1 MSDDNKIRIE
11 LTKEQQQQLKEASG
25 QQVESLEFT
34 VNELEQRIA
43 PTEFLKINMTNVFIS
58 SY

>member
-43 PTEFLKINMTNVFIS
+43 PAEFLKFTMTNVFIS
-58 SY
+58 G